1 VIRILIADDH
11 AIVRRGLKQIVAEQ
25 FDQPVIGEA
34 QNASEVLSLVQ
45 TQEWDVAVLDISM
58 PGRGGLEI
66 LGKLKHERP
75 RLPVLIL
82 SIHSEDQY
90 ARRALK
96 AGAAGYLNK
105 ESAPEELV
113 KAIRTVLAGRKYVS
127 ASLAE
132 NLVTALGTESDK
144 APHELLSDREYQVL
158 SLLASGRTVGE
169 IAAQLSLSVKT
180 ISTYR
185 TRILEK
191 MHLNSNAELIHY
203 AIQQKLVP

>member
-11 AIVRRGLKQIVAEQ
+11 AVVRRGLKQIVAEQ

-34 QNASEVLSLVQ
+34 QNASEVLSLVRLG
-45 TQEWDVAVLDISM
+45 EWDVVVLDISM

-66 LGKLKHERP
+66 LGELKHEHP

-82 SIHSEDQY
+82 SVHSEEQY

-113 KAIRTVLAGRKYVS
+113 KAIRTVVAGRKYVS

-132 NLVTALGTESDK
+132 NLVTALGTEGDR
-144 APHELLSDREYQVL
+144 APHETLSDREFQVF
-158 SLLASGRTVGE
+158 SLLASGKTVGE
-169 IAAQLSLSVKT
+169 IATQLSLSVKT

-191 MHLNSNAELIHY
+191 MRLASNAELIHY